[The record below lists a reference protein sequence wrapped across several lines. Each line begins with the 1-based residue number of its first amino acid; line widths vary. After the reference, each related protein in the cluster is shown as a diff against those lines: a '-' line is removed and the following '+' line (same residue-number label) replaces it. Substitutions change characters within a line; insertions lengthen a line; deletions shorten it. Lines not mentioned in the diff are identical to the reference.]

1 MVGPV
6 SRGHTKDHLAIIP
19 RFRGAQ
25 ARPGLGELNSDPA
38 QLDWRYAARDLDTGA
53 SAAGTLTTEGIND
66 SEKAGLLSGRPDRS
80 LIVWAAF
87 GVLRAFSSFVQ
98 SDFLTLDF
106 T

>member
-1 MVGPV
+1 MVGPL

-25 ARPGLGELNSDPA
+25 ARPGLGELNSDSA
-38 QLDWRYAARDLDTGA
+38 QPDWRYAARDPETEA
-53 SAAGTLTTEGIND
+53 SATGTLTTEGIND
-66 SEKAGLLSGRPDRS
+66 PGKAGLPSGRPGRS
-80 LIVWAAF
+80 PIDCSAF

>member
-19 RFRGAQ
+19 RFGSAQ
-25 ARPGLGELNSDPA
+25 AGPGLGELNSKSA
-38 QLDWRYAARDLDTGA
+38 QLDQRYTARDPETGA
-53 SAAGTLTTEGIND
+53 SATGALTTEGINN
-66 SEKAGLLSGRPDRS
+66 SGKAGLLSGRPGRS
-80 LIVWAAF
+80 LIVWSAF